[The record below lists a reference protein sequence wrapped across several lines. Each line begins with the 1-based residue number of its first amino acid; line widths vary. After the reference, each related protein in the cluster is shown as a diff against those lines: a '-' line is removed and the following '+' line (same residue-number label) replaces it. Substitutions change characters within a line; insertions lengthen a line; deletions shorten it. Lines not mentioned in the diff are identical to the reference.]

1 LLSNSVPLP
10 LGRNPPTIV
19 AVRAKALA
27 RQSMTPV
34 RISLLTLLSA
44 THTSSVVEAHSANAL
59 LEAVLPHDLLCHC
72 STGAN
77 DTSPRCLVPALGRPL
92 RVCFDHDP
100 GQKNRWNELQG
111 FSHAVSGLVS
121 VSSLAPNPSHACALL
136 SRSNPTLV
144 ATQSECVQRVPNNYI
159 EYSKARCFN
168 DLQKLADQ
176 GMQPDVVLSSWDD
189 KTLLQRYLE
198 RFRVS
203 PHLAHRVWVISARR
217 RVAPRISS
225 PTCARLA
232 SLSRRY
238 SLRDRRL
245 YRVPQVN
252 NRYHYAVLCDT
263 MLQGRVFSKEARE
276 AVQSAPRA
284 ASCGVTLSHGLV
296 LSATRAASLPH
307 PSGHDK

>member
-1 LLSNSVPLP
+1 
-10 LGRNPPTIV
+10 
-19 AVRAKALA
+19 
-27 RQSMTPV
+27 M
-34 RISLLTLLSA
+34 
-44 THTSSVVEAHSANAL
+44 
-59 LEAVLPHDLLCHC
+59 
-72 STGAN
+72 
-77 DTSPRCLVPALGRPL
+77 
-92 RVCFDHDP
+92 CFDHDP

-203 PHLAHRVWVISARR
+203 PHLAHRVWVISARKWDSASMMGAQPVWHPY
-217 RVAPRISS
+217 VAGTLRECAPPSHMFCVLRI
-225 PTCARLA
+225 PVVP
-232 SLSRRY
+232 LS
-238 SLRDRRL
+238 
-245 YRVPQVN
+245 
-252 NRYHYAVLCDT
+252 
-263 MLQGRVFSKEARE
+263 QGC
-276 AVQSAPRA
+276 P
-284 ASCGVTLSHGLV
+284 
-296 LSATRAASLPH
+296 P
-307 PSGHDK
+307 D